1 MEVDAWLDG
10 RRPPTQVAAAPHPRS
25 LRGTKTR
32 AATLMQIVG
41 AELTGKQEDAPENEV
56 DERQRWLDHA
66 RAVVESGPA

>member
-1 MEVDAWLDG
+1 
-10 RRPPTQVAAAPHPRS
+10 
-25 LRGTKTR
+25 
-32 AATLMQIVG
+32 MQIVG